1 MYLEVFRAFKFLS
14 DKSQQANWQN
24 WHTNWRM
31 YGIGPA
37 AEKRVYSFGFI
48 HMIPSWLEWALV
60 ECRVHFALTKCPINQ
75 FKPVQQNMSKDF
87 TL

>member
-37 AEKRVYSFGFI
+37 AEKLDFLEAYNGIIWAQPVFI
-48 HMIPSWLEWALV
+48 PDGHTMLSDAARNSSGL
-60 ECRVHFALTKCPINQ
+60 
-75 FKPVQQNMSKDF
+75 D
-87 TL
+87 